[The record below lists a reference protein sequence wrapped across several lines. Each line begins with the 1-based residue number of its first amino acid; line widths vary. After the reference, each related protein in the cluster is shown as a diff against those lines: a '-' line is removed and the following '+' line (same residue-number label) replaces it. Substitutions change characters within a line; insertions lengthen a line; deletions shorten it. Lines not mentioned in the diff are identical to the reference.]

1 MVGTKT
7 AQREVLPKDVVP
19 LHYALHLD
27 PDLDQFVY
35 TGTVAI
41 DVEFAAA
48 ATDVTLNGNY
58 LTINSAALDTLE
70 AESIVEDKEKQT
82 FTFKFGKTM
91 EAGSKHTLKVSFS
104 GELNDQMCGF
114 YRSIYKNKSGNESVI
129 ACTQMEATDCRR
141 AFPCFDE
148 PALKATFDISITTS
162 EKFLVLSNS
171 SVKTTKSDGSGKTTT
186 TFNTTPKM
194 STYLVAFVVAELSYV
209 ESTLFRLPVRVY
221 APPGLENGCQYA
233 ADVAAKTLAFF
244 EKEFNLQ
251 YPLPKLDMVALPDFS
266 SNAMENWG
274 LITFRLTAVN
284 FTEGEDS
291 LDSKIFVTYVVQH
304 ELAHQWFG
312 NLVTMEWWEGL
323 WLNEGFAT
331 WMGWYACNALY
342 PEWKVWEKYLMGSY
356 HACLTMDALETTH
369 PVEVPIAR
377 AQDVDEIFD
386 AISYS
391 KGCSVIRMVSTLL
404 GEETF
409 LKGISHYL
417 HKHQYGNTI
426 TTDLWEALTEV
437 SGVKMGDFMSPWT
450 KDPGYPLLTVA
461 ETSKRDEI
469 SVSQRR
475 FFGAVP
481 QDSVQVYPVS
491 LEIRNIDGTIDRSQ
505 VLKELKGTAKVQ
517 DTSFV
522 KLNADQT
529 GIFRVKYSDSLLE
542 RLTLEGAKGEGSL
555 LSTSDRIGLLGDL
568 EALKGFEVSVGQVLT
583 VARKWSA
590 DPSPIVLTKILDI
603 LGGVAHVLHFQS
615 ETVQQDFRLFRASFV
630 EPLIEKYGYL
640 TTNTED
646 PLLGKLKTTLFDSAL
661 AVESPKYVQ
670 IALDLYS
677 AHKFAVP
684 ADLRPYIFR
693 AVAKFGTSEN
703 WEELKAHY
711 FEGNHPESG
720 TAALQALGFT
730 RDLNHT
736 KQLLTMVLDTT
747 IRKQDARHALMGT
760 FSSSTAS
767 AELTWNWYTSNWE
780 TIVSK
785 FPVSGR
791 ILGNLVSISVT
802 EINTKEHITEVGR
815 FYADKQLSGMERI
828 YANAYDILAGDV
840 AVIESTV
847 KQVAE
852 FLSSNKAI

>member
-1 MVGTKT
+1 MASLKT
-7 AQREVLPKDVVP
+7 AQREVLPKDIVP
-19 LHYALHLD
+19 LHYSLHLD
-27 PDLDQFVY
+27 PDLEKFVY
-35 TGTVAI
+35 SGNVAI
-41 DVEFAAA
+41 DVEAAA
-48 ATDVTLNGNY
+48 ATSEVTLNGNF
-58 LTINSAALDTLE
+58 LTINSASLDNE
-70 AESIVEDKEKQT
+70 KAVNISEDKEKQR
-82 FTFKFGKTM
+82 FTFQFGQTM
-91 EAGSKHTLKVSFS
+91 EAGSKHILNVEFT

-114 YRSIYKNKSGNESVI
+114 YRSIYKNKNGTESVI

-148 PALKATFDISITTS
+148 PALKATFDISITTND
-162 EKFLVLSNS
+162 KFEVLSNS
-171 SVKTTKSDGSGKTTT
+171 SVKTTESSGNGKKTTV
-186 TFNTTPKM
+186 FHTTPKM

-221 APPGLENGCQYA
+221 APPGLEGGCQYA

-244 EKEFNLQ
+244 EKEFKLE

-284 FTEGEDS
+284 FTEGRDS

-312 NLVTMEWWEGL
+312 NLVTMDWWEGL

-356 HACLTMDALETTH
+356 HACLTMDALESTH
-369 PVEVPIAR
+369 PIEVPVTR

-391 KGCSVIRMVSTLL
+391 KGCSVIRMVSNLL

-417 HKHQYGNTI
+417 HKHQYANTV
-426 TTDLWEALTEV
+426 TSDLWEALTAV
-437 SGVKMGDFMSPWT
+437 SGVDMSEFMSPWT
-450 KDPGYPLLTVA
+450 EDPGYPLLTVS
-461 ETSKRDEI
+461 ETAKRDEI

-481 QDSVQVYPVS
+481 QDSIQVYPVS

-505 VLKELKGTAKVQ
+505 VLKELKGTAKVT
-517 DTSFV
+517 DSLLF
-522 KLNADQT
+522 KLNAEQT
-529 GIFRVKYSDSLLE
+529 GIFRVKYSNTLLE
-542 RLTLEGAKGEGSL
+542 RLTLEGVKGADSL
-555 LSTSDRIGLLGDL
+555 LSTSDRIGLLADL
-568 EALKGFEVSVGQVLT
+568 EALMGFEVSVGQVLA
-583 VARKWSA
+583 VAQRWSA

-603 LGGVAHVLHFQS
+603 LSSVAHVLRFQS
-615 ETVQQDFRLFRASFV
+615 DTVQYDFRQFRSMFV
-630 EPLIEKYGYL
+630 EPLIKKHGYL
-640 TTNTED
+640 TADNED
-646 PLLGKLKTTLFDSAL
+646 PLLGKLKTTLFASAL

-670 IALDLYS
+670 AALDLYS
-677 AHKFAVP
+677 KHKFKVP
-684 ADLRPYIFR
+684 ADLRPYIFK
-693 AVAKFGTSEN
+693 AVAVFGTSEQ
-703 WEELKAHY
+703 WEELKSHY
-711 FEGNHPESG
+711 LEGTHPESG

-730 RDLNHT
+730 RDINHT
-736 KQLLTMVLDTT
+736 KQLLDMVLDTT
-747 IRKQDARHALMGT
+747 IRKQDARHALLGA
-760 FSSSTAS
+760 FSSSEAS
-767 AELTWNWYTSNWE
+767 AKLAWSWYTSNWE
-780 TIVSK
+780 TIERK

-791 ILGNLVSISVT
+791 ILGNIVSLSIT
-802 EINTKEHITEVGR
+802 EINTKEHITEVNQ
-815 FYADKQLSGMERI
+815 FYEAKQLSGMERI
-828 YANAYDILAGDV
+828 YATAYDILAGDV

-847 KQVAE
+847 KEVTE
-852 FLSSNKAI
+852 FLDNI